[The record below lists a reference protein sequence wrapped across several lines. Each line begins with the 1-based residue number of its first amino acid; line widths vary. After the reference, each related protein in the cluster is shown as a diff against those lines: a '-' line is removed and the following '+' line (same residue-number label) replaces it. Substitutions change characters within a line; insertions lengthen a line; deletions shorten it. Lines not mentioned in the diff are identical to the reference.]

1 MVLTISVSTSRS
13 KIDSMEWEGLSQA
26 DTACRLG
33 FTQRKGNQWL
43 ALPMLPQ
50 VQKKR
55 ILAMGDRWERR
66 VVTGGG

>member
-1 MVLTISVSTSRS
+1 
-13 KIDSMEWEGLSQA
+13 MEWEGLSQA